1 MRAAHAF
8 LLMGSVGA
16 GVCGYVVVSALHKG
30 YVRGS
35 RSRGHNYIYRRE
47 RPGLYWT
54 SVVINLGMGAV
65 CLALVGLALLSADS
79 FR

>member
-1 MRAAHAF
+1 MRTAHAF
-8 LLMGSVGA
+8 LLIGLVGA
-16 GVCGYVVVSALHKG
+16 GVCGYVVVSALRKG

-35 RSRGHNYIYRRE
+35 PSRGEDYIYRRE
-47 RPGLYWT
+47 QPWLYWT

-65 CLALVGLALLSADS
+65 CVALVGLALLSADS